1 MSDTFRL
8 WLTAA
13 GLSDASAV
21 ALTPW
26 IGVLAVL
33 VPSILLYLLCSRI
46 ILSQLIHWAER
57 SSIRWDDAL
66 IAHRVIHRLSYLA
79 PALAAY
85 LLSPWL
91 LDGQGEIV
99 AFVRSAVEVV
109 VVMIGVW
116 VLQAL
121 LSAAY
126 DIYAML
132 DAKAE
137 MPIRGP
143 IQAAKLVVALVGA
156 LLVGAILLDQ
166 SPMVL
171 LTGLGALGAV
181 LMLVFRDPIL
191 GFVAGIHLVSNEM
204 VAPGDW
210 IEMPSYDAD
219 GDVIEVGLTT
229 VKVRNFDNTITMV
242 PTHALISESF
252 KNWRGMSESG
262 GRRIMRAIH
271 LDINSIRFCTEA
283 MVERYA
289 RIDLLAEYMQ
299 RKRDEIAR
307 HNGVLE
313 AGSLPINGR
322 RLTNVGTFRAYV
334 AAYLRRHP
342 MIDPEMSFLV
352 RQLPPTELGLPIQVY
367 VFCTETVWERY
378 EAIQADIFDHLLA
391 TVPEFDLKVF
401 QSPTGSDFGT
411 LTSQTRAVPT
421 APGRP

>member
-1 MSDTFRL
+1 
-8 WLTAA
+8 
-13 GLSDASAV
+13 
-21 ALTPW
+21 
-26 IGVLAVL
+26 
-33 VPSILLYLLCSRI
+33 
-46 ILSQLIHWAER
+46 
-57 SSIRWDDAL
+57 
-66 IAHRVIHRLSYLA
+66 
-79 PALAAY
+79 
-85 LLSPWL
+85 
-91 LDGQGEIV
+91 
-99 AFVRSAVEVV
+99 
-109 VVMIGVW
+109 
-116 VLQAL
+116 
-121 LSAAY
+121 
-126 DIYAML
+126 
-132 DAKAE
+132 
-137 MPIRGP
+137 
-143 IQAAKLVVALVGA
+143 
-156 LLVGAILLDQ
+156 
-166 SPMVL
+166 
-171 LTGLGALGAV
+171 
-181 LMLVFRDPIL
+181 
-191 GFVAGIHLVSNEM
+191 
-204 VAPGDW
+204 
-210 IEMPSYDAD
+210 
-219 GDVIEVGLTT
+219 
-229 VKVRNFDNTITMV
+229 
-242 PTHALISESF
+242 
-252 KNWRGMSESG
+252 
-262 GRRIMRAIH
+262 MRAIH